1 MVAGSLGHGGCEA
14 VLTARVNAF
23 PSHGRRLTGS
33 NAEGSTVKDETR
45 LCRGRAAA

>member
-1 MVAGSLGHGGCEA
+1 MAGSLRHGGCEVA
-14 VLTARVNAF
+14 LTARVNAF
-23 PSHGRRLTGS
+23 LATGRRLTGS